1 MFMEGGDVDV
11 WSSWEGKD
19 VQWGGEDVDVW
30 WSCEGEMSIGHGSR
44 CSVVMA
50 MSNGRAQS
58 RMVAVVNCSPLHMVT
73 SRRVRMVQ
81 AAMGTVRLKPEKI
94 YFIANFY

>member
-1 MFMEGGDVDV
+1 MSTGDGRGMSIGHGRRRCPVFMEGNVQLSWEEMSSGHGRRGCPVFMGGGDVDV
-11 WSSWEGKD
+11 WWSWEGKD

-50 MSNGRAQS
+50 MSNGRA
-58 RMVAVVNCSPLHMVT
+58 
-73 SRRVRMVQ
+73 
-81 AAMGTVRLKPEKI
+81 
-94 YFIANFY
+94 